1 MSIASWQ
8 REPRHRRIRAN
19 PNRKYSDAIWAEA
32 LRVLRRRGQIDEERL
47 AEAITYA
54 RERLDRG
61 VVA

>member
-1 MSIASWQ
+1 MSTASWEC
-8 REPRHRRIRAN
+8 EPRHRRIRAN

-32 LRVLRRRGQIDEERL
+32 LRVLHRRGQIDEERL
-47 AEAITYA
+47 TDAIDYA